1 MISIVWKLQSKTM
14 PQYSPSAPVNCD
26 VDFNH
31 VQVKGKTAIVT
42 GGNYTAETLTSMK
55 LTVNKVQM
63 VLGRPT
69 FGLLSLLGIYAI
81 KFTPACSN
89 RD

>member
-1 MISIVWKLQSKTM
+1 M
-14 PQYSPSAPVNCD
+14 PQYSPSAPVNCN

-42 GGNYTAETLTSMK
+42 GGNYTTETLTGIE
-55 LTVNKVQM
+55 LTVSKVQM

-69 FGLLSLLGIYAI
+69 FGLLSLLGIYAS
-81 KFTPACSN
+81 KFTPAFSN
-89 RD
+89 FD